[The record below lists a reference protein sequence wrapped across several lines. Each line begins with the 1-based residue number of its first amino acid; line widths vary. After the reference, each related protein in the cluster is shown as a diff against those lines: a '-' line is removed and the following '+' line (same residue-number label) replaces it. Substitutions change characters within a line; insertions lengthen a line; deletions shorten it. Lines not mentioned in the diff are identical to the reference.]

1 MGKPIGCA
9 VLLVGDERQ
18 APSGQLLV
26 KLLEQAGHTITQDR
40 TIKPDGLQIKGEL
53 AMLTQSQSS
62 QAIFFTGRTGNA
74 LRDPIGDAVRQ
85 QLDRRLDGFGDLL
98 RSLLYQQQGSHAM
111 LAQAV
116 AGSIKRKMVFCLP
129 GELDII
135 ELAMTKL
142 VLPELEQLLD
152 QMIPRA

>member
-26 KLLEQAGHTITQDR
+26 KLLEEAGHTITQDR

-98 RSLLYQQQGSHAM
+98 RSLLYQKQGSHAM

-142 VLPELEQLLD
+142 VLPELEQLLE

>member
-1 MGKPIGCA
+1 MARSIGCA
-9 VLLVGDERQ
+9 VIMVVGDERQ
-18 APSGQLLV
+18 AQGGQLLV
-26 KLLEQAGHTITQDR
+26 RLLEEAGHNITQDR

-98 RSLLYQQQGSHAM
+98 RSLLYQEQGSRAM
-111 LAQAV
+111 LAQGV
-116 AGSIKRKMVFCLP
+116 AGSIKRKLVFCLP
-129 GELDII
+129 GDLNTI
-135 ELAMTKL
+135 EIAMGKL
-142 VLPELEQLLD
+142 VLPELEYLLN
-152 QMIPRA
+152 

>member
-1 MGKPIGCA
+1 MARSIGCA
-9 VLLVGDERQ
+9 VMVVGDERQ
-18 APSGQLLV
+18 AQSRQLLV
-26 KLLEQAGHTITQDR
+26 RLLEEAGHNITQDR

-98 RSLLYQQQGSHAM
+98 RSLLYQEQGSRAM
-111 LAQAV
+111 LAQGV
-116 AGSIKRKMVFCLP
+116 AGSIKRKLVFCLP
-129 GELDII
+129 GDLNTI
-135 ELAMTKL
+135 EIAMGKL
-142 VLPELEQLLD
+142 VLPELEYLLNQLT
-152 QMIPRA
+152 PRA

>member
-85 QLDRRLDGFGDLL
+85 QLDRHLDGFGDLL

-111 LAQAV
+111 LAQGV

-135 ELAMTKL
+135 ELAMSKL

>member
-26 KLLEQAGHTITQDR
+26 KLLEEAGHTITQDR

-111 LAQAV
+111 LAQGV

>member
-1 MGKPIGCA
+1 M
-9 VLLVGDERQ
+9 VVGDERQ
-18 APSGQLLV
+18 AQIGQLLV
-26 KLLEQAGHTITQDR
+26 RLLEEAGHNITQDR

-98 RSLLYQQQGSHAM
+98 RSLLYQEQGSRAM
-111 LAQAV
+111 LAQGV
-116 AGSIKRKMVFCLP
+116 AGSIKRKLVFCLP
-129 GELDII
+129 GDLNTIGI
-135 ELAMTKL
+135 AMGKL
-142 VLPELEQLLD
+142 VLPELEYLLNQLT
-152 QMIPRA
+152 PRA

>member
-1 MGKPIGCA
+1 MARSIGCA
-9 VLLVGDERQ
+9 VMVVGDERQ
-18 APSGQLLV
+18 AQRGQLLV
-26 KLLEQAGHTITQDR
+26 RLLEEAGHNITQDR

-98 RSLLYQQQGSHAM
+98 RSLLYQEQGSRAM
-111 LAQAV
+111 LAQGV
-116 AGSIKRKMVFCLP
+116 AGSIKRKLVFCLP
-129 GELDII
+129 GDLNTI
-135 ELAMTKL
+135 EIAMGKL
-142 VLPELEQLLD
+142 VLPELEYLLNQLT
-152 QMIPRA
+152 PHA

>member
-1 MGKPIGCA
+1 MGRPIGCA

-18 APSGQLLV
+18 APSAHLLV
-26 KLLEQAGHTITQDR
+26 KLLEEAGHTITQDR

-111 LAQAV
+111 LAQGV

-135 ELAMTKL
+135 ELAMSKL

>member
-1 MGKPIGCA
+1 
-9 VLLVGDERQ
+9 
-18 APSGQLLV
+18 
-26 KLLEQAGHTITQDR
+26 
-40 TIKPDGLQIKGEL
+40 
-53 AMLTQSQSS
+53 
-62 QAIFFTGRTGNA
+62 
-74 LRDPIGDAVRQ
+74 
-85 QLDRRLDGFGDLL
+85 
-98 RSLLYQQQGSHAM
+98 
-111 LAQAV
+111 V

>member
-9 VLLVGDERQ
+9 VLLIGDERQ

-26 KLLEQAGHTITQDR
+26 KLLEEAGHTITQDR

-111 LAQAV
+111 LAQGV

-135 ELAMTKL
+135 ELAMSKL

>member
-1 MGKPIGCA
+1 MARSIGCA

-18 APSGQLLV
+18 AQSGQLLV
-26 KLLEQAGHTITQDR
+26 SILEGAGHRITQDR

-53 AMLTQSQSS
+53 AILTQSQSS
-62 QAIFFTGRTGNA
+62 EVIFFTGRTGNA

-98 RSLLYQQQGSHAM
+98 RSLLYQQQGSRAM
-111 LAQAV
+111 LAQGV

-129 GELDII
+129 GDLDII
-135 ELAMTKL
+135 ELAMSKL
-142 VLPELEQLLD
+142 ILPELEHLLD

>member
-1 MGKPIGCA
+1 MARSIGCA

-18 APSGQLLV
+18 AQSGQLLV
-26 KLLEQAGHTITQDR
+26 SILEGAGHKITQDR

-53 AMLTQSQSS
+53 AILTQSQSS
-62 QAIFFTGRTGNA
+62 EVIFFTGRTGNA

-98 RSLLYQQQGSHAM
+98 RSLLYQQQGSRAM
-111 LAQAV
+111 LAQGV
-116 AGSIKRKMVFCLP
+116 AGSIRRKMVFCLP
-129 GELDII
+129 GDLDII
-135 ELAMTKL
+135 ELAMGKL
-142 VLPELEQLLD
+142 VLPELEHLLD

>member
-135 ELAMTKL
+135 EFAMTKL

>member
-1 MGKPIGCA
+1 M
-9 VLLVGDERQ
+9 VVGDERQ
-18 APSGQLLV
+18 AQIGQLLV
-26 KLLEQAGHTITQDR
+26 RLLKEAGHNITQDR

-98 RSLLYQQQGSHAM
+98 RSLLYQEQGSRAM
-111 LAQAV
+111 LAQGV
-116 AGSIKRKMVFCLP
+116 AGSIKRKLVFCLP
-129 GELDII
+129 GDLNTI
-135 ELAMTKL
+135 EIAMGKL
-142 VLPELEQLLD
+142 VLPELEYLLD
-152 QMIPRA
+152 QLTPRA

>member
-26 KLLEQAGHTITQDR
+26 KLLEEAGHTITQDR

-98 RSLLYQQQGSHAM
+98 RSLLYQQQGSQAM
-111 LAQAV
+111 LAQGV

-135 ELAMTKL
+135 ELAMSKL

>member
-18 APSGQLLV
+18 VPSGQLLV

-111 LAQAV
+111 LAQGV

-135 ELAMTKL
+135 EFAMTKL

>member
-18 APSGQLLV
+18 APSGHLLV
-26 KLLEQAGHTITQDR
+26 KLLEEAGHTITQDR

-135 ELAMTKL
+135 EFAMTKL

>member
-1 MGKPIGCA
+1 MARSIGCA
-9 VLLVGDERQ
+9 VMVVGGERQ
-18 APSGQLLV
+18 AQNGQLLV
-26 KLLEQAGHTITQDR
+26 RLLEEAGHNITQDR

-98 RSLLYQQQGSHAM
+98 RSLLYQEQGSRAM
-111 LAQAV
+111 LAQGV
-116 AGSIKRKMVFCLP
+116 AGSIKRK
-129 GELDII
+129 
-135 ELAMTKL
+135 L
-142 VLPELEQLLD
+142 VLPELEYLLNQLT
-152 QMIPRA
+152 PRA

>member
-26 KLLEQAGHTITQDR
+26 KLLGEAGHTITQDR

-111 LAQAV
+111 LAQGV

>member
-26 KLLEQAGHTITQDR
+26 KLLEEAGHTITQDR

-98 RSLLYQQQGSHAM
+98 RSLLYQKQGSHAM

-135 ELAMTKL
+135 ELAMSKL

>member
-1 MGKPIGCA
+1 M
-9 VLLVGDERQ
+9 LDE
-18 APSGQLLV
+18 
-26 KLLEQAGHTITQDR
+26 AGTNITQDR

-98 RSLLYQQQGSHAM
+98 RSLLYQEQGSRAM
-111 LAQAV
+111 LAQGV
-116 AGSIKRKMVFCLP
+116 AGSIKR
-129 GELDII
+129 
-135 ELAMTKL
+135 
-142 VLPELEQLLD
+142 
-152 QMIPRA
+152 

>member
-53 AMLTQSQSS
+53 AMLTQSKAS

-111 LAQAV
+111 LAQGV

-135 ELAMTKL
+135 ELAMSKL

>member
-1 MGKPIGCA
+1 MARSIGCS
-9 VLLVGDERQ
+9 VMVVGDERQ
-18 APSGQLLV
+18 AQSGQLLV
-26 KLLEQAGHTITQDR
+26 RLLEEAGHNITQDR

-98 RSLLYQQQGSHAM
+98 RSLLYQEQGSRAM
-111 LAQAV
+111 LAQGV
-116 AGSIKRKMVFCLP
+116 TGSIKRKLVFCLP
-129 GELDII
+129 GDLNTI
-135 ELAMTKL
+135 EIAMGKL
-142 VLPELEQLLD
+142 VLPELEYLLNQLT
-152 QMIPRA
+152 PRA

>member
-1 MGKPIGCA
+1 M
-9 VLLVGDERQ
+9 VVGDERQ
-18 APSGQLLV
+18 AQSRQLLV
-26 KLLEQAGHTITQDR
+26 RLLEEAGHNITQDR

-98 RSLLYQQQGSHAM
+98 RSLLYQEQGSRAM
-111 LAQAV
+111 LAQGV
-116 AGSIKRKMVFCLP
+116 AGSIKRKLVFCLP
-129 GELDII
+129 GDLNTI
-135 ELAMTKL
+135 EIAMGKL
-142 VLPELEQLLD
+142 VLPELEYLLNQLT
-152 QMIPRA
+152 PRA